1 MPADLC
7 SSLAH
12 SAPAREGWADGT
24 ARWVGCLALRFLLGL
39 GLGACRQAG
48 GRGPWR
54 HSGLRLPSARD
65 PAPVRCSL
73 LYTGLSVLGSGVL
86 DSSGFRAGKGPTITR
101 AVSVPLLRR
110 LQRTLTRAGRV
121 SCLLLAATLT
131 EGAFESEKV
140 YFPGYILMIWKM
152 GEQ

>member
-1 MPADLC
+1 MVCGFPQPGTQLLPGALFSTRAFLC
-7 SSLAH
+7 
-12 SAPAREGWADGT
+12 
-24 ARWVGCLALRFLLGL
+24 
-39 GLGACRQAG
+39 
-48 GRGPWR
+48 
-54 HSGLRLPSARD
+54 
-65 PAPVRCSL
+65 
-73 LYTGLSVLGSGVL
+73 LGSGVL

-110 LQRTLTRAGRV
+110 LQRTLMRVGCV